1 MDSPT
6 LLATAIDWLA
16 GLSLRGKI
24 FVFACTVLVIELGF
38 RYGAPKSAAY
48 AAWTKAFQT
57 VGKFW
62 TAIIL
67 SFIYFLS
74 VAGVSVFMKLFGKDP
89 LDRSLEPEPS
99 FWRKHE
105 PNPLEPHA
113 AARHQF

>member
-6 LLATAIDWLA
+6 ILTTAIEWLA
-16 GLSLRGKI
+16 ALSLRGKI
-24 FVFACTVLVIELGF
+24 LVFACTVFLVELAF
-38 RYGAPKSAAY
+38 RYLAPKSKAY
-48 AAWTKAFQT
+48 AVWTRTFQT

-67 SFIYFLS
+67 SVIYFIS
-74 VAGVSVFMKLFGKDP
+74 VALVSVFMKLFGKDP
-89 LDRSLEPEPS
+89 LDRTLKPEPS

-105 PNPLEPHA
+105 PNPLGPHA